1 MGDPK
6 AGDANPGLEGESS
19 TCPHTCPC
27 GGAPVSICSPS
38 PDRSSHAAPHTPG
51 FPALGLLRSL
61 PSLPP
66 RTPNWE
72 ISQEEKLGRARDGAV
87 PVTFCYR
94 CVCNNPLFCVPQE
107 PHLPPPIQLLPLH
120 CFPIQ
125 ADISHITDNQLSSDT
140 HFSRVFSTHALL
152 TCKQPSYEHF
162 EPRHGSLERAHPAL
176 MAACKHAEIP

>member
-19 TCPHTCPC
+19 TCLHTCPC

-72 ISQEEKLGRARDGAV
+72 ISQEEKLGKARDGAV
-87 PVTFCYR
+87 PVTFYYR
-94 CVCNNPLFCVPQE
+94 CVCNNPLFCVPRE

-120 CFPIQ
+120 CFPSRQTYLTSQI
-125 ADISHITDNQLSSDT
+125 INSLVTPTSPVSFPHTPSSHAN
-140 HFSRVFSTHALL
+140 SRHMNTSNPGT
-152 TCKQPSYEHF
+152 
-162 EPRHGSLERAHPAL
+162 
-176 MAACKHAEIP
+176 AA